1 MNRETWLKELADR
14 AIPYISQH
22 FQYTE
27 EEVAV
32 RLSCGFPATQ
42 GKRKKVT
49 ASLIPPTNSE
59 EFNAEV
65 FVTPEIDTV
74 EEVAHAVLPLLVA
87 VVIGDYKQGN
97 TYRNACHA
105 LHLNTDGNRLPSW
118 ALNILDQLPAYPHAS
133 ITLPEVKKQ
142 TTRLLKV
149 ACLPCNYIARVSRAT
164 LDRLGT
170 PVCPACHQSFT
181 EAN

>member
-1 MNRETWLKELADR
+1 MNRETWLKELANR
-14 AIPYISQH
+14 AIPFITNHYP
-22 FQYTE
+22 YAE
-27 EEVAV
+27 EEVSV

-49 ASLIPPTNSE
+49 ASLIPPTNSD

-65 FVTPEIDTV
+65 FVTPEIDTD
-74 EEVAHAVLPLLVA
+74 EEVARAVLPLLVA
-87 VVIGDYKQGN
+87 VVLGDYKQGA
-97 TYRNACHA
+97 TYRNAIQA
-105 LHLNTDGNRLPSW
+105 LRLNAETLPSW
-118 ALNILDQLPAYPHAS
+118 VENILSQLPAYPHAS
-133 ITLPEVKKQ
+133 VTLPEVKKQ

-170 PVCPACHQSFT
+170 PVCPACRQSFT
-181 EAN
+181 ETN